1 VARADHDGSPSS
13 QDPHA
18 VAPRPQTL
26 FNALIRRGIDLR
38 AMYRDASLQASE
50 PGLRVVLG
58 ENASALDQVIADL
71 QAQVHQLGG
80 EPARRG
86 RLGGAARR
94 QLIEWLLPA
103 TPHRDVAWIARLAH
117 GEAALVHAFEEG
129 LQRATPDA
137 ARVLHRQLPR
147 LQGIHL
153 DMHSLARARRC

>member
-1 VARADHDGSPSS
+1 MGTPPSS
-13 QDPHA
+13 RGTAQ

-38 AMYRDASLQASE
+38 AMYRDASVQASE

-58 ENASALDQVIADL
+58 ENAGALDQVIADL
-71 QAQVHQLGG
+71 QGQVSQLGG
-80 EPARRG
+80 TPARRG

-94 QLIEWLLPA
+94 QLIEWLLPE

-117 GEAALVHAFEEG
+117 GEAALVHAFEQG

-137 ARVLHRQLPR
+137 ALVLRRQLPR

>member
-1 VARADHDGSPSS
+1 MDAPRRPRGIAR
-13 QDPHA
+13 

-26 FNALIRRGIDLR
+26 FNALIRRSIDLR
-38 AMYRDASLQASE
+38 AMYRDASAQASE

-58 ENASALDQVIADL
+58 ENAGALDQVITDL
-71 QAQVHQLGG
+71 QGQVCQLGG
-80 EPARRG
+80 TPARRG

-94 QLIEWLLPA
+94 QLIEWLLPE
-103 TPHRDVAWIARLAH
+103 TPDRDVAWIARLAH

-129 LQRATPDA
+129 LQRATPEA
-137 ARVLHRQLPR
+137 ALVLRRQLPR

>member
-1 VARADHDGSPSS
+1 M
-13 QDPHA
+13 
-18 VAPRPQTL
+18 APRPQTL
-26 FNALIRRGIDLR
+26 YNMLIRRGIDLR
-38 AMYRDASLQASE
+38 AMYRDASTQASE

-71 QAQVHQLGG
+71 QLQVSQMGG
-80 EPARRG
+80 TPARRG

-94 QLIEWLLPA
+94 QLIEWLLPD
-103 TPHRDVAWIARLAH
+103 TPRRDVAWIARLAH
-117 GEAALVHAFEEG
+117 GEAALVDAFEQG
-129 LQRATPDA
+129 MRRASPEA